1 MMKKSLFKEKGATR
15 VIDRVRVAW
24 FETILSVPMLVAVG
38 WYVGWSPFVEQHWA
52 GDCFGAMLIVFA
64 AWIGVFA
71 VVQKNLCQINTRKRT
86 VTSTMTTWY
95 FKKIATQ
102 YSWDHFC
109 IVRTVFMYSSESQ
122 QNRVELVSKDMQSV
136 LPIAFFP
143 AITKRN
149 GRSLF
154 AKYEYENPMAIQ
166 MRVEISQLMSLPDQG
181 YVQEHYLRELK

>member
-1 MMKKSLFKEKGATR
+1 MKKSLFKEKGAKR

-38 WYVGWSPFVEQHWA
+38 WYVGWSPFVEQHWV
-52 GDCFGAMLIVFA
+52 GECFGAMLMVFA
-64 AWIGVFA
+64 VWVGVFA
-71 VVQKNLCQINTRKRT
+71 VTQKNFCQMNTRKRT
-86 VTSTMTTWY
+86 VTSTITTWY

-109 IVRTVFMYSSESQ
+109 IVRTVFMDSSERQ

-136 LPIAFFP
+136 LPIAFFS
-143 AITKRN
+143 AITEPN

-166 MRVEISQLMSLPDQG
+166 TRVELSQLMSLPDQG
-181 YVQEHYLRELK
+181 YTQEHYLKQLQ

>member
-1 MMKKSLFKEKGATR
+1 MKNSLFKEKGATR

-24 FETILSVPMLVAVG
+24 FETIFSIPMLVVVG
-38 WYVGWSPFVEQHWA
+38 WYVGWSPFVEQHWV
-52 GDCFGAMLIVFA
+52 GEFFGAMLIGFA
-64 AWIGVFA
+64 VWVGVFA
-71 VVQKNLCQINTRKRT
+71 FTQKNLCQISARKRT
-86 VTSTMTTWY
+86 VTSIMTTWY
-95 FKKIATQ
+95 FKKVATQ

-109 IVRTVFMYSSESQ
+109 IVRTVFMYSGERQ
-122 QNRVELVSKDMQSV
+122 QSRVELVSKDMQSV

-143 AITKRN
+143 AITKPN

-166 MRVEISQLMSLPDQG
+166 MRSELSQLMSLPDQG